1 MKRSAQIV
9 LVVMAATGVGA
20 TSYALMPREDCSQQ
34 PGAAQSDACRRSYGS
49 GGHGGSGY
57 GFWSHGSSGSSWGS
71 SSGSPST
78 SSALSGGVAR
88 GGFGGTG
95 HAMGGGHA
103 GT

>member
-20 TSYALMPREDCSQQ
+20 TSYALMPREDCAQQQ

-49 GGHGGSGY
+49 GGTYRSGSSY
-57 GFWSHGSSGSSWGS
+57 GFWSHGSSGTSSGT
-71 SSGSPST
+71 SSGSTST
-78 SSALSGGVAR
+78 AFSGGVAR

-95 HAMGGGHA
+95 HAMGGHA